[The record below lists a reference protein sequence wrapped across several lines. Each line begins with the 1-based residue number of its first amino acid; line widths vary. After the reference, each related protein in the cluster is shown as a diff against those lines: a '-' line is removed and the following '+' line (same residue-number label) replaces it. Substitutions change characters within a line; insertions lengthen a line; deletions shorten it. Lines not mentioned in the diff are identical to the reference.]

1 MMPSPFFLSF
11 ILCWNRWI
19 HYIPVPILKSVF
31 YYLISFL
38 FSLIS
43 IGDQYLV
50 QSEMFLSFLYH
61 ISISEIQYRYI
72 PHNIY
77 IILYIIYLLYLD
89 MPLFLSVQFWILERS
104 ILFFFFF
111 NLSFRLFEWNQ
122 RSVSLWS
129 ELHFYLSFYSYPF
142 LRADPL

>member
-31 YYLISFL
+31 YYLISCL

-50 QSEMFLSFLYH
+50 QSEMILSFLYH

-104 ILFFFFF
+104 ILFFFFH
-111 NLSFRLFEWNQ
+111 LSFRLFEWNQ

>member
-31 YYLISFL
+31 YYLISCL

-50 QSEMFLSFLYH
+50 QSEMILSFLYH

-104 ILFFFFF
+104 ILFFCLFFT
-111 NLSFRLFEWNQ
+111 LYEWKRRN
-122 RSVSLWS
+122 VWLV
-129 ELHFYLSFYSYPF
+129 LIN
-142 LRADPL
+142 